1 MPTLTEVA
9 GTTYPSEFDGRD
21 VTRAAGESFAPLFR
35 TTAFPFNRSLLW
47 EHTGNAATRQCT
59 WKVVRTR
66 GQSWGRHNLE
76 DDRGERHNVASEH
89 AEVVTRMTPA
99 WKGLARAVGAAQ
111 KRTSTNARSGRSR
124 NQAMIS

>member
-1 MPTLTEVA
+1 MPTLVEATGA
-9 GTTYPSEFDGRD
+9 TYPSKFDGRG
-21 VTRAAGESFAPLFR
+21 VTPAAGESFAPLFR
-35 TTAFPFNRSLLW
+35 TAAFPFNRSLLW

-89 AEVVTRMTPA
+89 AELVARMTLA
-99 WKGLARAVGAAQ
+99 WKGWARTVGAAQ
-111 KRTSTNARSGRSR
+111 
-124 NQAMIS
+124 